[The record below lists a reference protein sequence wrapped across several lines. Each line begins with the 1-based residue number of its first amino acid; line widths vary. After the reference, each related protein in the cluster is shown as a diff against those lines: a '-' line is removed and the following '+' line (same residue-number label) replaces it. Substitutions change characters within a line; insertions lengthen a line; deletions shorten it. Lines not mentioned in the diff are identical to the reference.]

1 MRFPKNRAPL
11 LTLPV
16 APERKKELQLFE
28 KHAKIRFRRPELL
41 NLAFSH
47 RSFANETSEEIG
59 NNEKLEFLGDSV
71 LGLVVAEYLFLQF
84 PDRQEG
90 DLAKIKS
97 FVVSEDSLA
106 GIARA
111 LKVDN
116 FILIGK
122 GEENSGGRSK
132 KALLADCMEGIFGAY
147 FLDQGFK
154 ASQKFILRLLVPE
167 IDKVVEDRHQKDYK
181 TLLQE
186 YVQKTFRTYPRYSL
200 QKRTGPDHDKTFWME
215 VRIGDKTY
223 GPGKGKNKKAAEQSA
238 AGIAYEALTG
248 ESPDDS
254 SEESRQSDH
263 GNEKSRNAPD
273 KDSAR
278 RPGGQRRSKGKNAE
292 GTAKPKS
299 EQKKGTQSNN
309 RSRAKRDSNE

>member
-1 MRFPKNRAPL
+1 MRFPKNRASIL
-11 LTLPV
+11 ALPV
-16 APERKKELQLFE
+16 EPDRKKELQLFE

-47 RSFANETSEEIG
+47 RSFANETSEEVG

-71 LGLVVAEYLFLQF
+71 LGLVVAEYLFLEF
-84 PDRQEG
+84 PDKAEG

-106 GIARA
+106 GIARS

-122 GEENSGGRSK
+122 GEEHSGGRSK

-147 FLDQGFK
+147 FIDQGFK
-154 ASQKFILRLLVPE
+154 ASQKFILRLLIPE

-186 YVQKTFRTYPRYSL
+186 LVQKNFRTYPRYNL
-200 QKRTGPDHDKTFWME
+200 IKRTGPDHDKTFWME
-215 VRIGDKTY
+215 VKIGDRTY
-223 GPGKGKNKKAAEQSA
+223 GPGKGKNKKTAEQSA
-238 AGIAYEALTG
+238 AGIAYEAISEKVSDPEQSPARPDRG
-248 ESPDDS
+248 E
-254 SEESRQSDH
+254 
-263 GNEKSRNAPD
+263 
-273 KDSAR
+273 
-278 RPGGQRRSKGKNAE
+278 KNADSTKN
-292 GTAKPKS
+292 GSDQA
-299 EQKKGTQSNN
+299 
-309 RSRAKRDSNE
+309 RSRRRRNRKKRDGRGGSSDESGSPRGNATDN